1 MLGRTRVLIVL
12 VDVVRPAPVP
22 HPSAKEDEEQM
33 MQDCTVRL
41 TDKSEQALQDM
52 AALTELSRTDVI
64 NRALQVYQVVAEH
77 LAKGADVRFAYP
89 DGSFVLIRNADL
101 ASGTD

>member
-1 MLGRTRVLIVL
+1 MILLRDRSC
-12 VDVVRPAPVP
+12 ACACAVP
-22 HPSAKEDEEQM
+22 HPPTRGEDEEQV

-41 TDKSEQALQDM
+41 TDKSVQALQDT

-77 LAKGADVRFAYP
+77 VAKGADLRFAYP
-89 DGSFVLIRNADL
+89 NGGFVLIRNADL
-101 ASGTD
+101 ARGTELGSA